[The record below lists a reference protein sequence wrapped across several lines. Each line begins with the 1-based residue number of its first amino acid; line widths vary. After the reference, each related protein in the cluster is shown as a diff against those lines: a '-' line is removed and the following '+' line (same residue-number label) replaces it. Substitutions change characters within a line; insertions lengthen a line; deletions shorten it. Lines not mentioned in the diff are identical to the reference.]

1 MEHITPLLFLHVAS
15 LEKAHQSR
23 DEDHDEERSD
33 DFHQNDYNG
42 CQPTRRQSAADVHD
56 CEDIVGEGEHL
67 LAIREVRADASG
79 KCEQGIDS
87 DSSHAFEMRLEA
99 RISYFDSPECLCRA

>member
-1 MEHITPLLFLHVAS
+1 MVKGVHMEHITPLLFLHVAS

-67 LAIREVRADASG
+67 LAIERCVLMRAGNANKESTRI
-79 KCEQGIDS
+79 Q
-87 DSSHAFEMRLEA
+87 AMRL
-99 RISYFDSPECLCRA
+99 R